1 MKSSKWKNKEKDEPL
16 LHIPSNN
23 KRKKRQIK
31 RQKGSRASKKLLQDI
46 TGIKKAW
53 CDPVS

>member
-23 KRKKRQIK
+23 KRKKKANQEAK
-31 RQKGSRASKKLLQDI
+31 RFKGI
-46 TGIKKAW
+46 
-53 CDPVS
+53 